1 MTAPRRPLRVVHCP
15 VNTAGVPWTNVQ
27 ALRRRGI
34 DASLVVFNRYT
45 LHPEADRSLE
55 LHGGLVRRQLAQWK
69 VLAELLPRTDL
80 FHFTFGLTLVP
91 QSLQFPIL
99 RAFRKRSVMHYL
111 GSDIRGKT
119 PEELAYGKKAGAEIV
134 GSYDAIRWVPEAT
147 MIPPGIDLAAITPE
161 PPSGRR
167 RPVVVHAPS
176 SRRRKGTD
184 HVVEACED
192 LDVELRIV
200 EGLRHD
206 EALARYRDADIVVD
220 QLNAGWYGLF
230 AIECMAMGK
239 PVVTFLHDEA
249 ARRDRGRIRPAGA
262 DRERLQRDPA
272 RPARG
277 ARRDGP
283 VGPRRDRA
291 RLARVRR
298 AGARPRPRHRCAG
311 RPVCD
316 RRSSRRRSGTPRP
329 SFPRRPRPTC
339 RRSSRSATPTSTRAS
354 RPTPSCPPPSA
365 GRRRPGLRASSGAS
379 GATPLIYGIGGLVS
393 RVIAVLLLPV
403 YTRYLTPA
411 DYGKIETLLALTTV
425 MGLMLRAGITSAF
438 FRFYFDV
445 EDDDGR
451 LRVLRTSFWFTMGGG
466 TLGLVLLLALADPS
480 PTLLFGTADAANLVR
495 AAGVALWATVNYEQ
509 MTALFR
515 VEERSVAFVCASL
528 ANVFLTIGLTLWL
541 VVGLEKGAIG
551 VIVGNFSGT
560 LIVYLALLGYRREQ
574 LGLQFDR
581 GLLREMN
588 RFGIPLVPTALFLW
602 VTNFSDRFFLVKLAD
617 VSEAGLY
624 SVGVR
629 VASAMVL
636 LLTAFRMAWPAFA
649 YSIND
654 EREARR
660 TYAYV
665 LTYLTVVT
673 AWVALALTLLSPVAR
688 RAARGAAIRRV
699 VARRRA
705 ARVRRRSRTA
715 RYIVIAIGVG
725 RARRTQFNWVVTG
738 AAAAVNV
745 ALNLALIP
753 PYGMMGAAIA
763 TVAAYAT
770 MAVGMAWWSQRIYPV
785 PYQWRRVATAA
796 VAAVGARGDRQGAR
810 RRARGRGRPDARL
823 PARAPRA
830 RLREPGGAAPPDA
843 ARHASG
849 LTRSGGRARTGE
861 AASPLQERLLQQE
874 GVEPDDHRGD
884 RDRDDRRRASV
895 DQRAHERSGPCR
907 TRGGGSGRTG
917 SRTRAPPG
925 SARAHE
931 RRRRRGR

>member
-1 MTAPRRPLRVVHCP
+1 MTRRSLRVVHCP
-15 VNTAGVPWTNVQ
+15 VNTAGIPWTNVQ
-27 ALRRRGI
+27 ALRKRGV

-55 LHGGLVRRQLAQWK
+55 LSGGLVRRQLAQWK
-69 VLAELLPRTDL
+69 VLAELLPHTDL

-134 GSYDAIRWVPEAT
+134 GSYDAIRWVPHAT
-147 MIPPGIDLAAITPE
+147 VIPPGIDLARVTPA

-184 HVVEACED
+184 HVVEACGS

-200 EGLRHD
+200 EGLHHR
-206 EALARYRDADIVVD
+206 EALERYRDADIVVD

-230 AIECMAMGK
+230 AIECMALGK
-239 PVVTFLHDEA
+239 PVVTFLHEEA
-249 ARRDRGRIRPAGA
+249 TRRTEEAFGLPVPIVNASA
-262 DRERLQRDPA
+262 DTLHD
-272 RPARG
+272 
-277 ARRDGP
+277 
-283 VGPRRDRA
+283 
-291 RLARVRR
+291 RLAELV
-298 AGARPRPRHRCAG
+298 ALGPSAREEIG
-311 RPVCD
+311 
-316 RRSSRRRSGTPRP
+316 
-329 SFPRRPRPTC
+329 
-339 RRSSRSATPTSTRAS
+339 RAS
-354 RPTPSCPPPSA
+354 RAYAERVHDLDRVTEQLLDVYATVLEPARERRPTVAAPSPQQPADLPSA
-365 GRRRPGLRASSGAS
+365 LPMADDELDAAVPAGPGLAAAAAGGESQPGLGFQLRRLGRHSA
-379 GATPLIYGIGGLVS
+379 IYGIGGLVS
-393 RVIAVLLLPV
+393 RVIAVILLPL
-403 YTRYLTPA
+403 YTRYLTPS

-425 MGLMLRAGITSAF
+425 MGLILRAGITSAF

-445 EDDDGR
+445 DDDAGR

-466 TLGLVLLLALADPS
+466 TLGLALLLVFAGPVS
-480 PTLLFGTADAANLVR
+480 SLLFGTAGAANLVR

-509 MTALFR
+509 MTSLFR
-515 VEERSVAFVCASL
+515 VEERSIAFVCASL
-528 ANVFLTIGLTLWL
+528 ANVFITIGLTLLL
-541 VVGLEKGAIG
+541 VVRLEEGALG

-581 GLLREMN
+581 KLLREMN
-588 RFGIPLVPTALFLW
+588 HFGLPLVPTALFLW
-602 VTNFSDRFFLVKLAD
+602 ITNFSDRFFLVKLAD

-649 YSIND
+649 YSISD

-673 AWVALALTLLSPVAR
+673 AWASLTLTLLSPWLVDLL
-688 RAARGAAIRRV
+688 AAPRFADSATVVGPLAFATVSYGA
-699 VARRRA
+699 
-705 ARVRRRSRTA
+705 
-715 RYIVIAIGVG
+715 YIVIAIGVG

-738 AAAAVNV
+738 AAAVVNI
-745 ALNLALIP
+745 ALNFALIP
-753 PYGMMGAAIA
+753 AYGMMGAAIA
-763 TVAAYAT
+763 TVAAYTT
-770 MAVGMAWWSQRIYPV
+770 MAIGMAWWSQKIYPV

-796 VAAVGARGDRQGAR
+796 LAAVAIAAIGKGLDVGLGPAIALALAYPLALAVLGFTSHEERRRLGRLVAR
-810 RRARGRGRPDARL
+810 RRL
-823 PARAPRA
+823 PA
-830 RLREPGGAAPPDA
+830 G
-843 ARHASG
+843 
-849 LTRSGGRARTGE
+849 
-861 AASPLQERLLQQE
+861 
-874 GVEPDDHRGD
+874 
-884 RDRDDRRRASV
+884 
-895 DQRAHERSGPCR
+895 
-907 TRGGGSGRTG
+907 
-917 SRTRAPPG
+917 
-925 SARAHE
+925 
-931 RRRRRGR
+931 